1 MKKGALVRIINEKT
15 QKALCIDKEERGI
28 VLQTHSGIADV
39 LFFNP
44 KVMGEYTI
52 KELSIH
58 DLSVESEV
66 LPKEIEQ
73 DLFSDIENVYQRA
86 KGDFTSLSFK
96 NGDRVQ
102 LVVEEKRYA
111 EFGIHKNAIG
121 CVVDDTV
128 VQGKIEVDFYEPEE
142 AAAYDS
148 AMAVKTEELKAL

>member
-1 MKKGALVRIINEKT
+1 MKKGALVRIINEKK

-73 DLFSDIENVYQRA
+73 ELFSDIEKVYKKA
-86 KGDFTSLSFK
+86 KVGFTPVPFK
-96 NGDRVQ
+96 IGDRVQ
-102 LVVEEKRYA
+102 LIVEDDRYSKH
-111 EFGIHKNAIG
+111 GIHKDAIG

-128 VQGKIEVDFYEPEE
+128 IQGKIEVDFYEPEE

-148 AMAVKTEELKAL
+148 AMAVKTEDLKAL

>member
-1 MKKGALVRIINEKT
+1 MKKGSLVIIANEKT
-15 QKALCIDKEERGI
+15 RKTLGIDKEARGV
-28 VLQTHSGIADV
+28 VLKIRSGKADV

-44 KVMGEYTI
+44 KNVGEYII
-52 KELSIH
+52 KEVVLC
-58 DLSVESEV
+58 DLSLENEA

-73 DLFSDIENVYQRA
+73 DLFSDIESVYQKA
-86 KGDFTSLSFK
+86 KGGFTSLSFK

-148 AMAVKTEELKAL
+148 AMAVKIEDLKII

>member
-1 MKKGALVRIINEKT
+1 MKKGAMVRIINEKK

-73 DLFSDIENVYQRA
+73 ELFSDIEKVYKKA
-86 KGDFTSLSFK
+86 KVGFTPVPFK
-96 NGDRVQ
+96 IGDRVQ
-102 LVVEEKRYA
+102 LIVEDDRYSKH
-111 EFGIHKNAIG
+111 GIHRMQS
-121 CVVDDTV
+121 VVSSMILSYKGESRSISTSR
-128 VQGKIEVDFYEPEE
+128 K
-142 AAAYDS
+142 
-148 AMAVKTEELKAL
+148 KRLHTTALWR